1 MDESRLTELESSVA
15 FQDRTIQDLSDVIC
29 RQQQEIDAL
38 KAEYKKIMER
48 LENAEPPGGGGAEPE
63 NETPPHY

>member
-15 FQDRTIQDLSDVIC
+15 FQDRTIQDLSDVVC

-38 KAEYKKIMER
+38 KAEYKKLMER
-48 LENAEPPGGGGAEPE
+48 LENTEHSGGGEAEPE
-63 NETPPHY
+63 DETPPHY